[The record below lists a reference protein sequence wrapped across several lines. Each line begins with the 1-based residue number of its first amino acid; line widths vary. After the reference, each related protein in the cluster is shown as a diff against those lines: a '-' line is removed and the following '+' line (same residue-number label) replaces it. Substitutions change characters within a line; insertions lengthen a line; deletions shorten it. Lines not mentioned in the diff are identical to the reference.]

1 MGTELQIMQN
11 EILNVML
18 NSEIGGGGGGV
29 GVVSGME

>member
-11 EILNVML
+11 EIPNVML

-29 GVVSGME
+29 CVVSGVE